1 MAITFYDRFHPDYER
16 LEAEAHR
23 EGAEPLHAEVTLEN
37 RSGKVLDVY
46 VFFSE
51 QETLHLVLPPNA
63 QTFWTVFSGNTVCRV
78 VSRDDDVDFKF
89 SGYGTVFV
97 PESGRPFEYMFPT
110 DENGW
115 SVDYGW
121 GIPDLVEAL
130 ELDLG
135 NDEPEQLPIRKD
147 GGIEFNN
154 NGALNQFNALEAW
167 KAGFDGTG
175 VKVAII
181 DNGII
186 DHGELNAVHERDIVD
201 DDDDT
206 TPPEDDPWRF
216 HALRVASVIAG
227 RNDLDTVEGTEPDIT
242 GIAPNAEIIDIR
254 VMPYDSDGIS
264 TAAQGIRYAVDQGA
278 RVIQLSLETFSL
290 KPNEQVFQAIEY
302 AVERN
307 VLLVFAAGN
316 ASSPEPQGHALAAY
330 DFPIL
335 IGGNLSSSTLHPA
348 STSNLAGSI
357 EYYYFSAPS
366 GGFYPSE
373 DGERYEYF
381 PPGSGGTSFA
391 SPYLSGFAA
400 LIIQKYP
407 DITLQELLEKM
418 RLSARIPGGE
428 ERPMVEINSISWEG
442 QTVVEGTA
450 SADVL
455 YFDLPSTDVKEVEAS
470 SDEHYRIEIR
480 TDGRVE
486 YVDLSREVEQ
496 FRFNDRVF
504 AAALTSET
512 IDDSLEIIFAYAG
525 GGLLNDRNVIGQVV
539 GIVESRDK
547 ADVLDYLN
555 ALLFPHAEDFMP
567 SVLSAIRHVYGIEGD
582 SARNMI
588 EFLIHTS
595 GKSQEE
601 IFWHVAE
608 SDTADE
614 AVELLGPPGDL
625 VFYTADSS
633 L

>member
-1 MAITFYDRFHPDYER
+1 MAITFYDRFHSGYER
-16 LEAEAHR
+16 LEAEAHG
-23 EGAEPLHAEVTLEN
+23 EGAEPLHAEVSLGN

-46 VFFSE
+46 VFYSE

-63 QTFWTVFSGNTVCRV
+63 QTFWEVFSGNTVCRV

-89 SGYGTVFV
+89 SGYGAVFV
-97 PESGRPFEYMFPT
+97 PESGRPFEYTFPT

-121 GIPDLVEAL
+121 GIPDLVRAL
-130 ELDLG
+130 ELGLE
-135 NDEPEQLPIRKD
+135 NDEPEKLPIRKD
-147 GGIEFNN
+147 GGIEFDN

-175 VKVAII
+175 IKVAVI

-206 TPPEDDPWRF
+206 TPPQDDPWRF
-216 HALRVASVIAG
+216 HALRVASVIAA

-254 VMPYDSDGIS
+254 VMPYDFGGIS

-278 RVIQLSLETFSL
+278 RVIQLSLEELSL
-290 KPNEQVFQAIEY
+290 KPNEQILQAIEY

-316 ASSPEPQGHALAAY
+316 ASSPGPRGHTLAAY
-330 DFPIL
+330 DFPI
-335 IGGNLSSSTLHPA
+335 IVGGNLSSSTLHPD
-348 STSNLAGSI
+348 SSSNLAGSI

-400 LIIQKYP
+400 LIFQKYP
-407 DITLQELLEKM
+407 DITLRELLEKM

-428 ERPMVEINSISWEG
+428 ERPAVEINNISWEG

-455 YFDLPSTDVKEVEAS
+455 YFDLPSTDVKEVAAS

-480 TDGRVE
+480 TDDRVE

-504 AAALTSET
+504 AGALTGET

-555 ALLFPHAEDFMP
+555 ALLFPQAEDFMP
-567 SVLSAIRHVYGIEGD
+567 SVLSAISHVYGIEGD
-582 SARNMI
+582 SARDMI
-588 EFLIHTS
+588 DFLIHTS

-601 IFWHVAE
+601 IFWYVAE

-614 AVELLGPPGDL
+614 TIELLGPPGDL

>member
-1 MAITFYDRFHPDYER
+1 MAIRFYDRFHPDYER

-23 EGAEPLHAEVTLEN
+23 EDAEPLHAEVKLEN

-46 VFFSE
+46 VFLGE

-63 QTFWTVFSGNTVCRV
+63 HTFWTVFSGNTVCRV

-97 PESGRPFEYMFPT
+97 PESGRPFEYTFPT
-110 DENGW
+110 NENGW
-115 SVDYGW
+115 SAEYGW
-121 GIPDLVEAL
+121 GIPDLVRAL
-130 ELDLG
+130 ELGLE
-135 NDEPEQLPIRKD
+135 NDEPEKLPISKD

-175 VKVAII
+175 VKVAVI

-206 TPPEDDPWRF
+206 TPSEDDPWRF
-216 HALRVASVIAG
+216 HALRVASVIAA
-227 RNDLDTVEGTEPDIT
+227 RNDLDTVEGLEQDIT

-278 RVIQLSLETFSL
+278 RIVQLSLEELSL
-290 KPNEQVFQAIEY
+290 TPNEQVLQAIEY
-302 AVERN
+302 AVEKN

-316 ASSPEPQGHALAAY
+316 ASSPGPRGHILAAY
-330 DFPIL
+330 DFPIVV
-335 IGGNLSSSTLHPA
+335 GGNLSSSTLHPD
-348 STSNLAGSI
+348 SSSNLAGSI

-400 LIIQKYP
+400 LILQKYP
-407 DITLQELLEKM
+407 DISLRELLEKM

-428 ERPMVEINSISWEG
+428 ERPAVEINNISWEG

-450 SADVL
+450 SVDVL
-455 YFDLPSTDVKEVEAS
+455 HFDLPSANVKEVETS
-470 SDEHYRIEIR
+470 SDQHYRIEIR
-480 TDGRVE
+480 TGDRVE
-486 YVDLSREVEQ
+486 HVDLSREVEQ

-555 ALLFPHAEDFMP
+555 ALLFPQAEDFMP
-567 SVLSAIRHVYGIEGD
+567 SVLSAISHVYGIEGD

-588 EFLIHTS
+588 DFLIHTS

-608 SDTADE
+608 SDTAGE
-614 AVELLGPPGDL
+614 TIELLGPPGDL

>member
-23 EGAEPLHAEVTLEN
+23 EGAESLRAEVKFEN

-46 VFFSE
+46 VFLGE

-63 QTFWTVFSGNTVCRV
+63 HTFWTVFSGNTVCRV
-78 VSRDDDVDFKF
+78 VSRDDDIDFKF

-97 PESGRPFEYMFPT
+97 PESGRPFEYTFPT
-110 DENGW
+110 NENGW
-115 SVDYGW
+115 SVEYGW
-121 GIPDLVEAL
+121 GIPDLVRAL
-130 ELDLG
+130 ELGLE
-135 NDEPEQLPIRKD
+135 NDEPEKLPISKD

-175 VKVAII
+175 VKVAVI

-206 TPPEDDPWRF
+206 TPSEDDPWRF

-227 RNDLDTVEGTEPDIT
+227 RNDLDTVEGLEPDIT

-278 RVIQLSLETFSL
+278 RIVQLSLEELSL
-290 KPNEQVFQAIEY
+290 TPNEQVLQAIEY

-316 ASSPEPQGHALAAY
+316 ASSPGPRGHILAAY
-330 DFPIL
+330 DFPIVV
-335 IGGNLSSSTLHPA
+335 GGNLSSSTLHPD

-428 ERPMVEINSISWEG
+428 ERPMVEINNISWEG

-455 YFDLPSTDVKEVEAS
+455 YFDLPSTNVKEVKAS

-486 YVDLSREVEQ
+486 HVDLSREIEQ

-555 ALLFPHAEDFMP
+555 ALLFPQAEDFMP
-567 SVLSAIRHVYGIEGD
+567 SVLSAISHVYGIEGD
-582 SARNMI
+582 SARDMI
-588 EFLIHTS
+588 DFLIHTS

-601 IFWHVAE
+601 IFWYVAE
-608 SDTADE
+608 SETADE
-614 AVELLGPPGDL
+614 TIELLGPPGDL

>member
-1 MAITFYDRFHPDYER
+1 MAITFYDRFHSGYER
-16 LEAEAHR
+16 LEAEAHG
-23 EGAEPLHAEVTLEN
+23 EGAEPLHAEVSLGN

-46 VFFSE
+46 VFYSE

-63 QTFWTVFSGNTVCRV
+63 QTFWEVFSGNTVCRV

-89 SGYGTVFV
+89 SGYGAVFV
-97 PESGRPFEYMFPT
+97 PESGRPFEYTFPT

-121 GIPDLVEAL
+121 GIPDLVRAL
-130 ELDLG
+130 ELGLE
-135 NDEPEQLPIRKD
+135 NDEPEKLPIRKD
-147 GGIEFNN
+147 GGIEFDN

-175 VKVAII
+175 IKVAVI

-206 TPPEDDPWRF
+206 TPPQDDPWRF
-216 HALRVASVIAG
+216 HALRVASVIAA

-254 VMPYDSDGIS
+254 VMPYDFGGIS

-278 RVIQLSLETFSL
+278 RVIQLSLEELSL
-290 KPNEQVFQAIEY
+290 KPNEQILQAIEY

-316 ASSPEPQGHALAAY
+316 ASSPGPRGHTLAAY
-330 DFPIL
+330 DFPI
-335 IGGNLSSSTLHPA
+335 IVGGNLSSSTLHPD
-348 STSNLAGSI
+348 SSSNLAGSI

-400 LIIQKYP
+400 LIFQKYP

-428 ERPMVEINSISWEG
+428 ERPAVEINNISWEG

-480 TDGRVE
+480 TGDRVE
-486 YVDLSREVEQ
+486 HVDLSKELEQ

-525 GGLLNDRNVIGQVV
+525 GGLLKDRNVIGQVV

-547 ADVLDYLN
+547 ADVLDYIN

-567 SVLSAIRHVYGIEGD
+567 SVLSVISHVYGIEGD
-582 SARNMI
+582 SARDMI
-588 EFLIHTS
+588 DFLIHTS

-601 IFWHVAE
+601 IFWYVAE
-608 SDTADE
+608 SETADE
-614 AVELLGPPGDL
+614 TIELLGPPGDL
-625 VFYTADSS
+625 VFYTADG
-633 L
+633 

>member
-23 EGAEPLHAEVTLEN
+23 EGAESLRAEVKFEN

-46 VFFSE
+46 VFLGE

-63 QTFWTVFSGNTVCRV
+63 HTFWTVFSGNTVSRV
-78 VSRDDDVDFKF
+78 VSRDDDIDFKF

-97 PESGRPFEYMFPT
+97 PESGRPFEYTFPT
-110 DENGW
+110 NENGW

-121 GIPDLVEAL
+121 GIPDLVRAL
-130 ELDLG
+130 ELGLE
-135 NDEPEQLPIRKD
+135 NDEPEKLPISKD

-175 VKVAII
+175 VKVAVI

-278 RVIQLSLETFSL
+278 RIVQLSLEELSL
-290 KPNEQVFQAIEY
+290 TPNEQVLQAIEY

-316 ASSPEPQGHALAAY
+316 ASSPGPRGHILAAY
-330 DFPIL
+330 DFPIVV
-335 IGGNLSSSTLHPA
+335 GGNLSSSTLHPD

-400 LIIQKYP
+400 LIFQKYP

-428 ERPMVEINSISWEG
+428 ERPMVEINNISWEG

-455 YFDLPSTDVKEVEAS
+455 YFDLPSADVKEVEAS

-486 YVDLSREVEQ
+486 HVDLSREVEQ

-555 ALLFPHAEDFMP
+555 ALLFPQAEDFMP
-567 SVLSAIRHVYGIEGD
+567 SVLSAISHVYGIEGD

-588 EFLIHTS
+588 DFLIHTS

-608 SDTADE
+608 SDTAGE
-614 AVELLGPPGDL
+614 TIELLGPPGDL

>member
-1 MAITFYDRFHPDYER
+1 MAIRFYDRFHPDYER

-23 EGAEPLHAEVTLEN
+23 EGAEPLHAEVKLEN

-46 VFFSE
+46 VFLGE

-63 QTFWTVFSGNTVCRV
+63 HTFWTVFSGNTVCRV
-78 VSRDDDVDFKF
+78 VSRDDDIDFKF

-97 PESGRPFEYMFPT
+97 PESGRPFEYTFPT
-110 DENGW
+110 NENGW
-115 SVDYGW
+115 SADYGW
-121 GIPDLVEAL
+121 GIPDLVRAL
-130 ELDLG
+130 ELGLE
-135 NDEPEQLPIRKD
+135 NDEPEKLPISKD

-154 NGALNQFNALEAW
+154 NGALNKFNALEAW

-175 VKVAII
+175 VKVAVI

-186 DHGELNAVHERDIVD
+186 DHDELRIVHERDIVD

-206 TPPEDDPWRF
+206 TPPQDDSWRF
-216 HALRVASVIAG
+216 HALRVASVIAA

-254 VMPYDSDGIS
+254 VMPYDSAGIS

-278 RVIQLSLETFSL
+278 RIVQLSLEELSL
-290 KPNEQVFQAIEY
+290 TPNEQVLQAIEY

-316 ASSPEPQGHALAAY
+316 ASSPGPRGHTLAAY
-330 DFPIL
+330 DFPIMV
-335 IGGNLSSSTLHPA
+335 GGNLSSSTLHPD
-348 STSNLAGSI
+348 SSSNLAGSI

-373 DGERYEYF
+373 DGERYEYL

-407 DITLQELLEKM
+407 DITLEELLEKM

-428 ERPMVEINSISWEG
+428 ERPAVEINNISWEG

-455 YFDLPSTDVKEVEAS
+455 HFDLPSANVKEVEAS
-470 SDEHYRIEIR
+470 SDEHYSIEIR
-480 TDGRVE
+480 TGDRVE
-486 YVDLSREVEQ
+486 HVDLSREIEQ

-525 GGLLNDRNVIGQVV
+525 GSLLNDRGIIGQVA

-555 ALLFPHAEDFMP
+555 ALLFPQAEDFMP
-567 SVLSAIRHVYGIEGD
+567 SVLSAISRVYGIEGD
-582 SARNMI
+582 SARSMI
-588 EFLIHTS
+588 DFLIHAS

-601 IFWHVAE
+601 IFWYVAE
-608 SDTADE
+608 SDTAGE
-614 AVELLGPPGDL
+614 MIELLGPPGDL
-625 VFYTADSS
+625 VFYTASGS

>member
-1 MAITFYDRFHPDYER
+1 MAITFYDRFHSGYER
-16 LEAEAHR
+16 LEAEAHG
-23 EGAEPLHAEVTLEN
+23 EGAEPLHAEVSLGN

-46 VFFSE
+46 VFYSE

-63 QTFWTVFSGNTVCRV
+63 QTFWEVFSGNTVCRV

-89 SGYGTVFV
+89 SGYGAVFV
-97 PESGRPFEYMFPT
+97 PESGRPFEYTFPT

-121 GIPDLVEAL
+121 GIPDLVRAL
-130 ELDLG
+130 ELGLE
-135 NDEPEQLPIRKD
+135 NDEPEKLPIRKD
-147 GGIEFNN
+147 GGIEFDN

-175 VKVAII
+175 IKVAVI

-206 TPPEDDPWRF
+206 TPPQDDPWRF
-216 HALRVASVIAG
+216 HALRVASVIAA

-254 VMPYDSDGIS
+254 VMPYDFGGIS

-278 RVIQLSLETFSL
+278 RVIQLSLEELSL
-290 KPNEQVFQAIEY
+290 KPNEQILQAIEY

-316 ASSPEPQGHALAAY
+316 ASSPGPRGHTLAAY
-330 DFPIL
+330 DFPI
-335 IGGNLSSSTLHPA
+335 IVGGNLSSSTLHPD
-348 STSNLAGSI
+348 SSSNLAGSI

-400 LIIQKYP
+400 LIFQKYP
-407 DITLQELLEKM
+407 DITLRELLEKM

-428 ERPMVEINSISWEG
+428 ERPAVEINNISWEG

-455 YFDLPSTDVKEVEAS
+455 YFDLPSTDVKEVAAS

-480 TDGRVE
+480 TDDRVE

-504 AAALTSET
+504 AGALTGET

-555 ALLFPHAEDFMP
+555 ALLFPQAEDFMP
-567 SVLSAIRHVYGIEGD
+567 SVLSAISHVYGIEGD
-582 SARNMI
+582 SARDMI
-588 EFLIHTS
+588 DFLIHTS

-601 IFWHVAE
+601 IFWYVAE

-614 AVELLGPPGDL
+614 TIELLGPPGDL
-625 VFYTADSS
+625 VFYTADG
-633 L
+633 

>member
-1 MAITFYDRFHPDYER
+1 MAITFYDRFHSGYER
-16 LEAEAHR
+16 LEAEAHG
-23 EGAEPLHAEVTLEN
+23 EGAEPLHAEVSLGN

-46 VFFSE
+46 VFYSE

-63 QTFWTVFSGNTVCRV
+63 QTFWEVFSGNTVCRV

-89 SGYGTVFV
+89 SGYGAVFV
-97 PESGRPFEYMFPT
+97 PESGRPFEYTFPT

-121 GIPDLVEAL
+121 GIPDLVRAL
-130 ELDLG
+130 ELGLE
-135 NDEPEQLPIRKD
+135 NDEPEKLPIRKD
-147 GGIEFNN
+147 GGIEFDN

-175 VKVAII
+175 IKVAVI

-206 TPPEDDPWRF
+206 TPPQDDPWRF
-216 HALRVASVIAG
+216 HALRVASVIAA

-254 VMPYDSDGIS
+254 VMPYDFGGIS

-278 RVIQLSLETFSL
+278 RVIQLSLEEFSL
-290 KPNEQVFQAIEY
+290 KPNEQILQAIEY

-316 ASSPEPQGHALAAY
+316 ASSPGPQGHTLAAY
-330 DFPIL
+330 DFPI
-335 IGGNLSSSTLHPA
+335 IVGGNLSSSTLHPD
-348 STSNLAGSI
+348 SSSNLAGSI

-400 LIIQKYP
+400 LIFQKYP
-407 DITLQELLEKM
+407 DITLEELLEKM

-428 ERPMVEINSISWEG
+428 ERPAVEINNISWEG

-480 TDGRVE
+480 TGDRVE
-486 YVDLSREVEQ
+486 HVDLSKELEQ

-504 AAALTSET
+504 AAALTGET

-547 ADVLDYLN
+547 ADVLDYIN

-567 SVLSAIRHVYGIEGD
+567 SVLSAISHVYGIEGD
-582 SARNMI
+582 SARDMI
-588 EFLIHTS
+588 DFLIHTS

-601 IFWHVAE
+601 IFWYVAE
-608 SDTADE
+608 SETADE
-614 AVELLGPPGDL
+614 TIELLGPPGDL
-625 VFYTADSS
+625 VFYTADG
-633 L
+633 